1 VRIFD
6 QGAFGCWIDLFEKGL
21 AAVSYKHQIL
31 RENEVGRARSL
42 ILSRKNG
49 RANPCL
55 NHQPRKEASHR
66 YNHEKST
73 IDTECHFRR
82 VVKDG
87 EVTRLGRTLRS
98 IGNEPRPR
106 GTLGS
111 LQGNPYRFSR
121 FEVIFITFLKSGIR
135 LSRFRASS
143 DMAFSITASPPTLT
157 ARPSMLRACL
167 VRPVFA

>member
-1 VRIFD
+1 M
-6 QGAFGCWIDLFEKGL
+6 
-21 AAVSYKHQIL
+21 AVGSTYLNKALLRFHYKHQIL

-98 IGNEPRPR
+98 IGNKPRPR

-143 DMAFSITASPPTLT
+143 DMAFLDYSLT
-157 ARPSMLRACL
+157 ANPYRETKYVKGLLSPTSFCVDKSR
-167 VRPVFA
+167 VVV